1 MLTQEDI
8 KLLIE
13 AEKEVFPTKTDFG
26 ELQTSFSALQTSVDK
41 YAKKTDTYH
50 QELIVWFNKVKV
62 LGDWAKEVSKKVGIA
77 LPF

>member
-1 MLTQEDI
+1 MLTIDDI

-13 AEKEVFPTKTDFG
+13 AEKEVFPTKADFEELRTDFN
-26 ELQTSFSALQTSVDK
+26 TLQTSVDK

-50 QELIVWFNKVKV
+50 QELTVWFNKVKM
-62 LGDWAKEVSKKVGIA
+62 LEEWAKKVSEKVGIA